1 MEALF
6 EVLKYTLPS
15 LVVFAT
21 AYFLIKSHLE
31 AEERKRVLEYKS
43 KNQNLITPI
52 RLQAYERLSLFLE
65 RISPNSLIFRV
76 QIPNMK
82 AADLQKELLGLIR
95 VEFEHNLS
103 QQIYITKEA
112 WQVIKSA
119 KEQVIKIIN
128 SSADKVDANAPAL
141 LLSKTI
147 LENTIKAGASPTDIA
162 IEFIK
167 KEAST
172 FF

>member
-1 MEALF
+1 METLF

-21 AYFLIKSHLE
+21 AYFLIKSYLE
-31 AEERKRVLEYKS
+31 AEERKKVLEYKS

-76 QIPNMK
+76 QTPTMN
-82 AADLQKELLGLIR
+82 AGDLQRELLGLIR

-119 KEQVIKIIN
+119 KEQIIKIIN
-128 SSADKVDANAPAL
+128 SSADKTDPKAPAL

-147 LENTIKAGASPTDIA
+147 LETTIKEGVSPTDIA
-162 IEFIK
+162 VEFIK
-167 KEAST
+167 KEAAT